1 MEIQKVGVVGC
12 GIMGSGITQV
22 CATSGFDVTVTE
34 SKDELLKK
42 GLSSIDY
49 WLQKSVD
56 KGRLSDENK
65 SNILGRIHGTIN
77 IDDLMECDIIIE
89 AVFDNLEV
97 KRTVFTQLDK
107 VCPEHTV
114 LVSNTSTLA
123 IIDIASATTRMDKV
137 LGMHFFN
144 PVPAMKLV
152 EVIKSIATSDETL
165 AIGKEFGAGI
175 GKTVVV
181 APDVPGFIVNRIS
194 SPQGIQAV
202 IMLENGLATAE
213 DIDTAVKLGSNVKMG
228 PLERFD
234 LIGLDTLLE
243 GWGNL
248 YKEYKDTKYAPP
260 LLLKRMVA
268 AGWLGRKSGR
278 GFYTYDKDGNIIKPE
293 KSFRQTFSAQGYR
306 NHIFHLCE

>member
-1 MEIQKVGVVGC
+1 MEIKRVGVVGC

-22 CATSGFDVTVTE
+22 CAQSGFDVTVLET
-34 SKDELLKK
+34 KDELLKK
-42 GLSSIDY
+42 GLSSIDF

-56 KGRLSDENK
+56 KGKLSAENK
-65 SNILGRIHGTIN
+65 GTILGNIHGTIE
-77 IDDLMECDIIIE
+77 IKDLMDSDIVIE

-97 KRTVFTQLDK
+97 KRQVFCELDK
-107 VCPEHTV
+107 ICPQHTV
-114 LVSNTSTLA
+114 LASNASTLS
-123 IIDIASATTRMDKV
+123 IIDIASATNRMDKV

-144 PVPAMKLV
+144 PVTAMKLV

-165 AIGKEFGAGI
+165 AIGKEFGAKI

-213 DIDTAVKLGSNVKMG
+213 DIDTAVKLGGNLKMG

-234 LIGLDTLLE
+234 LIGLDTVLE
-243 GWGNL
+243 GWENL
-248 YKEYKDTKYAPP
+248 YREYKDTKYAPP

-278 GFYTYDKDGNIIKPE
+278 GFYTYDKDGNKIE
-293 KSFRQTFSAQGYR
+293 
-306 NHIFHLCE
+306 